1 LRKRKQPQAVG
12 GLADGEPS
20 EKSATNVADEVVAT
34 ESVLLRSCRFNEA
47 AVSDW
52 K

>member
-34 ESVLLRSCRFNEA
+34 ESIVAILPFQ
-47 AVSDW
+47 
-52 K
+52 